1 MTFEEAKRVSVYD
14 LCIKFGAK
22 RVQAS
27 DAKHYALFH
36 APYREDR
43 HPSLV
48 VDLSANRWRDLA
60 KGYGGDA
67 VDLVCRQYEYMSA
80 RDALAFLGGNHM
92 ERSVDSSYSY
102 KKMSPLKKENKN
114 GIDQIPLIAP
124 LENPVLLDYV
134 ASRAVAPAIAKRYCK
149 EAHKVSSSGKPY
161 YTLAFPSLSDGYE
174 LRNAGFKGAEG
185 PKDISVIGDGNVFLF
200 FEGFF
205 DFLSY
210 LQIFGK
216 YEKDYADACRLFIEE
231 RNRFFG
237 ELQTIPYLRV
247 IPSQANYFLCEVTG
261 TYTATELTSLLL
273 KRYNILIK
281 DPAGRAATDILMKAF
296 PYALDFSYVY
306 AETKD
311 LNDFHQLYRYS
322 HKLKDLTI

>member
-134 ASRAVAPAIAKRYCK
+134 ASRAIAPAIAKRYCK
-149 EAHKVSSSGKPY
+149 EAHKVSASGKPY

-210 LQIFGK
+210 LQIFGNREDAT
-216 YEKDYADACRLFIEE
+216 YVVLNSTALADRA
-231 RNRFFG
+231 
-237 ELQTIPYLRV
+237 
-247 IPSQANYFLCEVTG
+247 ANYAASKAPAEV
-261 TYTATELTSLLL
+261 
-273 KRYNILIK
+273 LIWLDN

-296 PYALDFSYVY
+296 PYARDFSYVY

>member
-80 RDALAFLGGNHM
+80 RDALDFLGGNHM

-102 KKMSPLKKENKN
+102 KKMSPLKKENKRTLVHAS
-114 GIDQIPLIAP
+114 QIMP
-124 LENPVLLDYV
+124 LENKVLLDYV
-134 ASRAVAPAIAKRYCK
+134 ASRAISPAIAKRFCL
-149 EAHKVSSSGKPY
+149 EMHKMSTSGKEY
-161 YTLAFPSLSDGYE
+161 YTLAFPSISGGYE
-174 LRNAGFKGAEG
+174 LRNSGFKGADG
-185 PKDISVIGDGNVFLF
+185 PKDISVIGQGNLFLF
-200 FEGFF
+200 FEGVF
-205 DFLSY
+205 DFMSNV
-210 LQIFGK
+210 QIYG
-216 YEKDYADACRLFIEE
+216 YHSDATYVVLNSTAMASRAAE
-231 RNRFFG
+231 
-237 ELQTIPYLRV
+237 Y
-247 IPSQANYFLCEVTG
+247 VTECG
-261 TYTATELTSLLL
+261 RTPEGVQLWLD
-273 KRYNILIK
+273 N
-281 DPAGRAATDILMKAF
+281 DDAGRAASTALLRYF
-296 PYALDFSYVY
+296 PSAIDMSDTYQGCV
-306 AETKD
+306 D
-311 LNDFHQLYRYS
+311 LNEYCV
-322 HKLKDLTI
+322 KLL